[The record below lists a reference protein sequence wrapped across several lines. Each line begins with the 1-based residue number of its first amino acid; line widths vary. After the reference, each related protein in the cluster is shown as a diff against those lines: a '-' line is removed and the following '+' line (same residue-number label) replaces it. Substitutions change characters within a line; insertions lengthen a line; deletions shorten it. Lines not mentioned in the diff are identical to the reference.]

1 MLRIKESYKWNPIGD
16 LLMNIKKIFS
26 LLIVVSLFIGLFSG
40 IKLSYSLLVDPDD
53 YTLAVSVNDEMTVQF
68 NNIGIMNPD
77 GTYSHEI
84 EQQLLKDAVLVSVTI
99 RIGDETRFT
108 IIDIN
113 TTHIEIAQEFILQ
126 NGSIYQTQ
134 SNLYQPLNE
143 IEITNMVMTSNFTLI
158 EDFMSQTTI
167 TSWVY
172 DANFIDFRNITE
184 QFGIFSEIKSK
195 FDRQTGWLINSS
207 QRMYNASHTLLEL
220 EAAVDTRAPT
230 LNLLNPRNET
240 YNYNTISLDF
250 IANENLSWIGYS
262 LNGQANVTISGNT
275 TLDISDGSNRIIVFA
290 NDSKGNMGAS
300 EAAWFTV
307 DTQAPII
314 SLISPGN
321 VTYAQNSI
329 WVNFSVSET
338 PNWIAYSLDGAPNV
352 TIAGNTSLG
361 PLTDGSHFITIY
373 TNDSAHNTG
382 YSTEWFSI
390 DSVAPDIIIFHPQN
404 TTYTDQPPWRDDIWV
419 NFTIN
424 EPTSWIGYSFDG
436 APNVTVTDYF
446 MLGDVPEGSHSIVVY
461 ANDTFGNMGHSSTI
475 WFTIDMKSPVIT
487 MSNPLNSTYAS
498 SVLWIEFSA
507 DEPISWVG
515 YSLDGGVVV
524 PEVGNFSIGPLSEGS
539 HMITIYM
546 NDSAQNMVS
555 SSVWF
560 TIDTL
565 APEIT
570 ISNPTDTTY
579 STQDIWVNFTINEAT
594 PWIRYSL
601 DGTPNITVVGN
612 FILDDLVEGSHSIII
627 YASDSVGNIGASI
640 TVLFSI
646 ELIPQTTTTTTTVT
660 TTLITTS
667 TTTTTTTS
675 QLSPGGTLIE
685 ILIVLGCIFGMQN
698 YKKGKK

>member
-1 MLRIKESYKWNPIGD
+1 MK
-16 LLMNIKKIFS
+16 IKKIYS

-40 IKLSYSLLVDPDD
+40 IRLSNSLLVDPND
-53 YTLAVSVNDEMTVQF
+53 YTLAVSVNDELTLQF
-68 NNIGIMNPD
+68 TNIRIMNPD

-84 EQQLLKDAVLVSVTI
+84 QQQLLKDAVLVSVTL

-113 TTHIEIAQEFILQ
+113 TTHIEMAQEFILQ
-126 NGSIYQTQ
+126 NGSIYQTL
-134 SNLYQPLNE
+134 SNMYQPLNE

-158 EDFMSQTTI
+158 EGFMSQTTI
-167 TSWVY
+167 TSWDY
-172 DANFIDFRNITE
+172 DANFIEFRNISD
-184 QFGIFSEIKSK
+184 QFGFFSEIKSK
-195 FDRQTGWLINSS
+195 YDRQTGWLINSS
-207 QRMYNASHTLLEL
+207 QRGYNASHTLLEI
-220 EAAVDTRAPT
+220 EAVVDTRAPS
-230 LNLLNPRNET
+230 LNLINPKNET
-240 YNYNTISLDF
+240 YNLNTISLDVSTD
-250 IANENLSWIGYS
+250 ERLTWIGYS

-275 TLDISDGSNRIIVFA
+275 TLIIPDGSHSVIVFA

-300 EAAWFTV
+300 ETVWFTV

-314 SLISPGN
+314 SLISPSN
-321 VTYAQNSI
+321 VTYAQDSI

-338 PNWIAYSLDGAPNV
+338 PSWIAYSLDGAPNV
-352 TIAGNTSLG
+352 TIAGNTFLG

-390 DSVAPDIIIFHPQN
+390 DTVAPDIIIFHPQN

-419 NFTIN
+419 NYTIN

-446 MLGDVPEGSHSIVVY
+446 MLGDVPDGSHSIVVF
-461 ANDTFGNMGHSSTI
+461 ANDTLGNMGKSMTI
-475 WFTIDMKSPVIT
+475 WFTVDMKPPVIT
-487 MSNPLNSTYAS
+487 ISTPLNSTYTTNI
-498 SVLWIEFSA
+498 LWVDFSA
-507 DEPISWVG
+507 DEPISWIG
-515 YSLDGGVVV
+515 YSLDGGAIIPVS
-524 PEVGNFSIGPLSEGS
+524 GNFSIGPLSEGS
-539 HMITIYM
+539 HVITVFI

-570 ISNPTDTTY
+570 ISSPTDTTY

-594 PWIRYSL
+594 SWIGYSL
-601 DGTPNITVVGN
+601 DGTLNITVVDE
-612 FILDDLVEGSHSIII
+612 FLLDDLAEGSHSIII

-640 TVLFSI
+640 TVLFTI
-646 ELIPQTTTTTTTVT
+646 ELISQTTTTSTTVT
-660 TTLITTS
+660 TTLITTT

-685 ILIVLGCIFGMQN
+685 FLIVLGCILGWQR
-698 YKKGKK
+698 YKKRGKIRLNRK